1 MTKHCSLLG
10 GVALAL
16 ALALTSCSDDGTD
29 PEAEDTPTV
38 TPTET
43 PSSASP
49 TPKTPEE
56 KAVAQLERYLQVR
69 DDALRA
75 MKVDGKRL
83 DEVAAGQEYLTLQ
96 QRVIE
101 YSSNKFTLSGEYAH
115 SLGEP
120 RQRTDS
126 TVLVEDCE
134 DESGVEFLTQAGKP
148 VKRSLGGVPIPVA
161 RTLRYTLTLTEGHW
175 LVTSSSY
182 ALNKNGQAQPC

>member
-1 MTKHCSLLG
+1 MRKHHSALG

-16 ALALTSCSDDGTD
+16 ALTLAGCSNDGTD
-29 PEAEDTPTV
+29 PEAEDTPTA

-43 PSSASP
+43 PTSASP

-56 KAVAQLERYLQVR
+56 KAAAQLQRYLQVR

-96 QRVIE
+96 QRIIE
-101 YSSNKFTLSGEYAH
+101 YSSNKFNFSGEYVH

-134 DESGVEFLTQAGKP
+134 DESRVEFLTQAGKP
-148 VKRSLGGVPIPVA
+148 VKRSLGGAPIPVA
-161 RTLRYTLTLTEGHW
+161 RTLQYTLTLTDGRW

-182 ALNKNGQAQPC
+182 ALNKNGQVQPC